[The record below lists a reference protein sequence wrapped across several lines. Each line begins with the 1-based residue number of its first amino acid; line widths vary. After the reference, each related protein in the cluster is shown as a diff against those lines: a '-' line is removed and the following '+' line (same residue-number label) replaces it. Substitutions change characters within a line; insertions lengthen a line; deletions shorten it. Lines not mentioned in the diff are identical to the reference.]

1 MIENLINYRNEDK
14 ERCNMLLLMLVV
26 SFISQMVNLT
36 LGKELSLVKTR
47 GPAYLKHVPPNVPPI
62 GSLSRTS
69 MAPYGVRPV
78 LSQAC
83 APKCTLL
90 WILIQNFY
98 GPRWG

>member
-1 MIENLINYRNEDK
+1 
-14 ERCNMLLLMLVV
+14 MLLLMLVV

-69 MAPYGVRPV
+69 MDPYGVRPG

-83 APKCTLL
+83 SCKCTPIGSLSRSSMDPYRVRPDL
-90 WILIQNFY
+90 SQAFT
-98 GPRWG
+98 P